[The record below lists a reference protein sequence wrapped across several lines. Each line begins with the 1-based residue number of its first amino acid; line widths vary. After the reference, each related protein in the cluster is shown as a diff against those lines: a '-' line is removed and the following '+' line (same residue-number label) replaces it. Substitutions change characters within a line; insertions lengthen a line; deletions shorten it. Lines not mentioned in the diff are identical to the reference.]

1 MGNAKILHPSPLSGM
16 KIVIPASMEKFKSY
30 LITSKLTD
38 EKKAGFYL
46 SWVTR
51 FFEFCNKNPE
61 DSVAQE
67 EIERFLKYLSGNRED
82 WQVKQASDAIQ
93 LYQYYKERKKT
104 EKIKESLELNAQWK
118 LIAESMHKI
127 LRLMHRSYRTEQAY
141 IGWVRQFYRFMKG
154 RSPYSLES
162 RDVKDFMTHL
172 AVEHNVAISTQ
183 NQAFNA
189 ILFLF
194 RHILD
199 KKIDDISDAI
209 RARKI
214 RRLPVVLTKPEIER
228 LLNQMSGVSLLMAKI
243 IYGCGL
249 RLRECLQLRVKDIDF
264 ERKAVTICGDKGD
277 KDRET
282 VLPESIKENLREQLN
297 KARKIYDRDRKNNIP
312 GVQIPNALGRKYPNA
327 GKEWVW
333 FWLFPSSTLSADP
346 LTKTIRRHHAHE
358 GNLIRE
364 IKKAGI
370 KAKVAKRITAHTLRH
385 SFATHLLEKGYDIRT
400 IQELLG
406 HSDLKTTMI
415 YTHVINKNKLGII
428 SPLD

>member
-1 MGNAKILHPSPLSGM
+1 
-16 KIVIPASMEKFKSY
+16 MEQFKSY
-30 LITSKLTD
+30 LITSRLTD
-38 EKKAGFYL
+38 ENRAGFYL
-46 SWVTR
+46 SWITR
-51 FFEFCNKNPE
+51 FYEFCNKKQE

-67 EIERFLKYLSGNRED
+67 EIERFLKYLSRIRED
-82 WQVKQASDAIQ
+82 WQVKQASEAIQ
-93 LYQYYKERKKT
+93 IYQYYKERKKT

-118 LIAESMHKI
+118 LIAESMQKI

-154 RSPYSLES
+154 RSPYSIES
-162 RDVKDFMTHL
+162 RDVKDFMTYL
-172 AVEHNVAISTQ
+172 AVERNVAISTQ

-199 KKIDDISDAI
+199 KKINDISDAV
-209 RARKI
+209 RAKKNI
-214 RRLPVVLTKPEIER
+214 RLPVVLTKQEIER
-228 LLNQMSGVSLLMAKI
+228 LFNQMSGVSLLMAKI

-249 RLRECLQLRVKDIDF
+249 RLRECLQLRIKDIDF
-264 ERKAVTICGDKGD
+264 ERKAVTIRSGKGD

-282 VLPESIKENLREQLN
+282 VLPETLKDSLSSHLKII
-297 KARKIYDRDRKNNIP
+297 RKMFEKDRANNVP
-312 GVQIPNALGRKYPNA
+312 GVQLPNALERKYPNA
-327 GKEWVW
+327 GKEWAW
-333 FWLFPSSTLSADP
+333 FWVFPSDRLSVDP
-346 LTKTIRRHHAHE
+346 VTKIVRRHHIYD
-358 GNLIRE
+358 GNLHVQIRRSVKE
-364 IKKAGI
+364 ANI
-370 KAKVAKRITAHTLRH
+370 AKRITVHTLRH

>member
-1 MGNAKILHPSPLSGM
+1 
-16 KIVIPASMEKFKSY
+16 MEQFKSY

-46 SWVTR
+46 SWVSR
-51 FFEFCNKNPE
+51 FFEFCNKSPE
-61 DSVAQE
+61 DSVTRQE
-67 EIERFLKYLSGNRED
+67 IAHFLKYLSRNRED
-82 WQVKQASDAIQ
+82 WQVKQASEAIQ
-93 LYQYYKERKKT
+93 LYQYHKERKKT
-104 EKIKESLELNAQWK
+104 EEIKEGLELNAQWK
-118 LIAESMHKI
+118 LIAESVHKI

-141 IGWVRQFYRFMKG
+141 IGWVRQFYRFING

-162 RDVKDFMTHL
+162 SDVKDFMTYL
-172 AVEHNVAISTQ
+172 AVERNVAISAQ

-199 KKIDDISDAI
+199 KKIDDISDAV
-209 RARKI
+209 RAKKNI
-214 RRLPVVLTKPEIER
+214 RLPVVLTRQEIER
-228 LLNQMSGVSLLMAKI
+228 LLNQMSGTSLLMAKI

-249 RLRECLQLRVKDIDF
+249 RLRECLQLRIKDIDF
-264 ERKAVTICGDKGD
+264 ERKAVTIRSGKGD

-282 VLPESIKENLREQLN
+282 VLPESLKEAIREQFN
-297 KARKIYDRDRKNNIP
+297 KSRKIYEKDRKNNIS
-312 GVQIPNALGRKYPNA
+312 GVQIPNALERKYPNA
-327 GKEWVW
+327 GKEWGW
-333 FWLFPSSTLSADP
+333 FWIFPSSTLSADP
-346 LTKTIRRHHAHE
+346 LTKIIRRHHVHE

-364 IKKAGI
+364 IKKAEI
-370 KAKVAKRITAHTLRH
+370 KAKVAKRITVHTLRH

-406 HSDLKTTMI
+406 HSDLKTTII

>member
-1 MGNAKILHPSPLSGM
+1 
-16 KIVIPASMEKFKSY
+16 MEQFKSY

-61 DSVAQE
+61 DSAAQQ
-67 EIERFLKYLSGNRED
+67 EIEPFLKYLSRNRED

-141 IGWVRQFYRFMKG
+141 IGWIRQFYRFMKG

-162 RDVKDFMTHL
+162 RNVKDFMTHL
-172 AVEHNVAISTQ
+172 AVERNVAISTQ

-189 ILFLF
+189 VLFLF
-194 RHILD
+194 RHVLD
-199 KKIDDISDAI
+199 KEIDNISEAV
-209 RARKI
+209 RAKGNK
-214 RRLPVVLTKPEIER
+214 RLPVVLTKSELGR
-228 LLNQMSGVSLLMAKI
+228 LFDQMSGINLLMAKM

-264 ERKAVTICGDKGD
+264 ERKAVTIRSGKGD

-282 VLPESIKENLREQLN
+282 VLPESIKENLVEHLERM
-297 KARKIYDRDRKNNIP
+297 RKVYQKDRKNNVP
-312 GVQIPNALGRKYPNA
+312 GVDLPYAFERKSPNA
-327 GKEWVW
+327 GKEWAW
-333 FWLFPSSTLSADP
+333 FWVFPSATLSIDP
-346 LTKTIRRHHAHE
+346 QTKTVRRHHVFR
-358 GNLIRE
+358 GNLQKV
-364 IKKAGI
+364 IKQAAI
-370 KAKVAKRITAHTLRH
+370 KANITKRLTVHTLRH
-385 SFATHLLEKGYDIRT
+385 SFATHLLESGHDIRT
-400 IQELLG
+400 IQDLLG
-406 HSDLKTTMI
+406 HTDLNTTMI
-415 YTHVINKNKLGII
+415 YTHVVHKNRLGVK